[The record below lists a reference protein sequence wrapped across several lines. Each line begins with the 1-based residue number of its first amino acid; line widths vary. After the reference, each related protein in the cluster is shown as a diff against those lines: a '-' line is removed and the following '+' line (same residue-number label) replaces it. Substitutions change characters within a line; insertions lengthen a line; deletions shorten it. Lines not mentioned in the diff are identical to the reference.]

1 MIDAVNSH
9 AREVDGRKQY
19 PTMHGADGW
28 YGWRDAPWN
37 VGALEVWYW
46 SQKPQDLARAGGDR
60 PLPAAV
66 TGSSFFKGRTRRIPS
81 RRWNAI

>member
-9 AREVDGRKQY
+9 AREVDGRRQY

-46 SQKPQDLARAGGDR
+46 SQKPQDLRAAPATHGGWVGFLQGQSPTYPEQALERD
-60 PLPAAV
+60 L
-66 TGSSFFKGRTRRIPS
+66 K
-81 RRWNAI
+81 

>member
-1 MIDAVNSH
+1 M
-9 AREVDGRKQY
+9 Y
-19 PTMHGADGW
+19 GADGW

-46 SQKPQDLARAGGDR
+46 SQKPQDLERVGRQMPAGS
-60 PLPAAV
+60 A
-66 TGSSFFKGRTRRIPS
+66 FFRGRTRRIPS